1 MTNHAVQPTPL
12 KLHRNRAHALLAAE
26 LQGHLDFFFGYA
38 LSQRIQQEAE
48 RREIEARVLVARLVE
63 TALMPRDASAASAPH
78 VSEEA
83 SNIVATVV
91 SAFVAGRTEEQVAWA
106 KRLTEA
112 APDHPIGWRY
122 LAAGYAELDRTE
134 EAQAAM
140 KQYLRV
146 TPHHSAEILRVTSLA
161 QLPGLKERLIA
172 SLRKAGL
179 PESG

>member
-1 MTNHAVQPTPL
+1 MTNEAVQATSL

-26 LQGHLDFFFGYA
+26 LQGHLDFFFGHS

-48 RREIEARVLVARLVE
+48 RREIEARVLVAKLVE
-63 TALMPRDASAASAPH
+63 AALAPRDAAQASAPH
-78 VSEEA
+78 GSEEA
-83 SNIVATVV
+83 SRIVAAVV
-91 SAFVAGRTEEQVAWA
+91 SAFVAGHTEEQVAWA
-106 KRLTEA
+106 KQLTEA

-140 KQYLRV
+140 QQYLRV
-146 TPHHSAEILRVTSLA
+146 TPHHSTEILRVTSLA

>member
-1 MTNHAVQPTPL
+1 MTNNAVQPTPL

-26 LQGHLDFFFGYA
+26 LQGHLDFFFGGG

-48 RREIEARVLVARLVE
+48 RREVEARVLVARLVE
-63 TALMPRDASAASAPH
+63 SALTPRDANAASAPH
-78 VSEEA
+78 GSEEA
-83 SNIVATVV
+83 SQIVACVV
-91 SAFVAGRTEEQVAWA
+91 TAFVAGRTEEQVAWA
-106 KRLTEA
+106 KKLTEA

-122 LAAGYAELDRTE
+122 LAAGYAELDRTD
-134 EAQAAM
+134 EAKAAM

-146 TPHHSAEILRVTSLA
+146 TPHHSTEILRVTSLA

-179 PESG
+179 PQSG

>member
-1 MTNHAVQPTPL
+1 
-12 KLHRNRAHALLAAE
+12 
-26 LQGHLDFFFGYA
+26 
-38 LSQRIQQEAE
+38 
-48 RREIEARVLVARLVE
+48 VARLIE
-63 TALMPRDASAASAPH
+63 TALAPRDAHAASTPH

-83 SNIVATVV
+83 SNIVASVV
-91 SAFVAGRTEEQVAWA
+91 TAFVAGRTEEQVAWA

-146 TPHHSAEILRVTSLA
+146 TPHHSTEILRVTSLA